1 VTTTYD
7 EERMR
12 QLWEEGRLKTVE
24 IAIELG
30 TTLDAVRGTARRRGW
45 ERGPILRGRKK
56 PAEESRRRFVPAEE
70 SPVAAPRRSGKKAKI
85 PSPPKLREEP
95 GWSTIFT
102 RLDEEHAKMDRVLA
116 ETRGIARLHGM

>member
-24 IAIELG
+24 IAQELG
-30 TTLDAVRGTARRRGW
+30 TTLDAVRGTARRRQW
-45 ERGPILRGRKK
+45 ERGPILRGKKK
-56 PAEESRRRFVPAEE
+56 PAVGESPIVPA
-70 SPVAAPRRSGKKAKI
+70 VAKAAPRRSGKKAKI
-85 PSPPKLREEP
+85 PEPPKLREDP

-102 RLDEEHAKMDRVLA
+102 RLAEEHDKMDRVLA
-116 ETRGIARLHGM
+116 ETRSIGRLHGM